1 MEKKVK
7 ADSPQRLLTIKEVA
21 ELTGLSPHTLRYY
34 DRMHLFPY
42 VSRSGGN
49 ARLFSE
55 SDVEWVR
62 LVSCLR
68 KTGLPIAEILHYI
81 ELCQQGDGT
90 IEERAG
96 IIARQEAVVERNLAD
111 MEAQLSMIRRK
122 KAYYCNDY
130 TYEMEDIS
138 TWIRLRFTGSIYAR
152 LPRCPY

>member
-1 MEKKVK
+1 MKHEGGGS
-7 ADSPQRLLTIKEVA
+7 APGRLLTVKEVA

-68 KTGLPIAEILHYI
+68 KTGLPIADILRYV
-81 ELCQQGDGT
+81 ELCQAGDGT
-90 IEERAG
+90 IGERAE
-96 IIARQEAVVERNLAD
+96 IIGRQEAEVERRFAEMGEQLA
-111 MEAQLSMIRRK
+111 LIRRK
-122 KAYYCNDY
+122 KAYYD
-130 TYEMEDIS
+130 
-138 TWIRLRFTGSIYAR
+138 RLLAGKLGADTMNPETPRQEGGSGEQ
-152 LPRCPY
+152 CC